1 MISSQRTGTPGTT
14 SGGPAGIREDCMSD
28 KRGDSAGGG
37 AGSKALNTVA
47 ALGAAFVARKVATV
61 AWTKITGKEP
71 PSDPEDPAVGM
82 AEALGWAIAVGAVVA
97 AVRVLAVRAAT
108 ARTRHHAT
116 ESPSS

>member
-1 MISSQRTGTPGTT
+1 MISTQRTGAPDETI
-14 SGGPAGIREDCMSD
+14 GGPAGIREDRMAD
-28 KRGDSAGGG
+28 KSGDG

-47 ALGAAFVARKVATV
+47 ALGAAFVARKVATM
-61 AWTKITGKEP
+61 AWTKVTGKEP

-82 AEALGWAIAVGAVVA
+82 AEALGWAIAMGVVVG

-116 ESPSS
+116 QSPSS

>member
-1 MISSQRTGTPGTT
+1 MISTQRTGAAGEST
-14 SGGPAGIREDCMSD
+14 GGPAGIREDRMAE
-28 KRGDSAGGG
+28 KRGDGAGG
-37 AGSKALNTVA
+37 KALNAVA
-47 ALGAAFVARKVATV
+47 ALGATFVARKVATM

-82 AEALGWAIAVGAVVA
+82 AEALGWAIAMGVVVA

-108 ARTRHHAT
+108 TRARHQAT